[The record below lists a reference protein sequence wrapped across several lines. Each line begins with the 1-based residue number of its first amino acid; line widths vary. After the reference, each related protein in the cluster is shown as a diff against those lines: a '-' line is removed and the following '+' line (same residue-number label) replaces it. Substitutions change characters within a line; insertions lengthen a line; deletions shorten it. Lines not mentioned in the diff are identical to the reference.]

1 MDVELSPVCTQLHED
16 VTIDHV
22 VPPIVAKGNTATASP
37 DTDPLY
43 SIGTGRRCS
52 VLLPSADASQDVNMN
67 DGHSAQNVRSEHVF
81 GATLIQHNQI
91 ENDMSSGGKNQEL
104 NQGVPEGFQQNRTEE
119 QDLPPFEAL
128 HDSIAYHND
137 NVDLDNIMEDD
148 LSPVHTDVTIDHIV
162 PHALA
167 KGDSVAASPNGRIE
181 IIADDALSPILLQHC
196 TQDDIIHRPA
206 IALRPRRLSKRPPRC
221 VSPFKGDPE
230 RAKAP
235 QLTAHAVRKK
245 IPH

>member
-1 MDVELSPVCTQLHED
+1 
-16 VTIDHV
+16 
-22 VPPIVAKGNTATASP
+22 
-37 DTDPLY
+37 
-43 SIGTGRRCS
+43 
-52 VLLPSADASQDVNMN
+52 MN

-81 GATLIQHNQI
+81 
-91 ENDMSSGGKNQEL
+91 GGKNQEL

-128 HDSIAYHND
+128 HDSIAYHN
-137 NVDLDNIMEDD
+137 
-148 LSPVHTDVTIDHIV
+148 VHTDVTIDHIV

>member
-1 MDVELSPVCTQLHED
+1 
-16 VTIDHV
+16 
-22 VPPIVAKGNTATASP
+22 
-37 DTDPLY
+37 
-43 SIGTGRRCS
+43 
-52 VLLPSADASQDVNMN
+52 MN

-148 LSPVHTDVTIDHIV
+148 LSPV
-162 PHALA
+162 
-167 KGDSVAASPNGRIE
+167 
-181 IIADDALSPILLQHC
+181 C
-196 TQDDIIHRPA
+196 TQVSNPLFSNNTTILASIVASFKHIFDSSYPGSHRCDD
-206 IALRPRRLSKRPPRC
+206 
-221 VSPFKGDPE
+221 
-230 RAKAP
+230 
-235 QLTAHAVRKK
+235 
-245 IPH
+245 